1 MNSTDEGTEMK
12 EMTVELLRK
21 HLMDARDQDDYE
33 VQQDIRFPLSPRIT
47 CADGFSL
54 SVQASHGAYCRP
66 RTNIADWYEV
76 EVGYPSEAPTAFI
89 SYAEDQDKPTD
100 TVYGY
105 VPIELVVA
113 EINRHGGIA

>member
-1 MNSTDEGTEMK
+1 MK

-21 HLMDARDQDDYE
+21 YLMDARDQEDYM
-33 VQQDIRFPLSPRIT
+33 VQADMAMPRAERIVCT
-47 CADGFSL
+47 DGASL
-54 SVQASHGAYCRP
+54 SVQASQGHYCMP
-66 RTNIADWYEV
+66 RTNLADWHEV

>member
-1 MNSTDEGTEMK
+1 ME
-12 EMTVELLRK
+12 EMTVEMLRK

-33 VQQDIRFPLSPRIT
+33 VRQDIRFPLAPRIT
-47 CADGFSL
+47 CADSFSL

-76 EVGYPSEAPTAFI
+76 EVGYPSEAPTEFI
-89 SYAEDQDKPTD
+89 SYAENPDTPTD

-113 EINRHGGIA
+113 EINKHGGIA